1 MDREKDLVESLSAQI
16 VEWEAQ
22 MDRLKF
28 EADRAPDERKSTYLQ
43 ELEKL
48 QQKRKEAQAKLQHL
62 GTGESDVG
70 KDLKEGAEDL
80 ADDVKSDLRRAI
92 LKVK

>member
-1 MDREKDLVESLSAQI
+1 MKREKDLVESLSARI
-16 VEWEAQ
+16 VEWEAE

-28 EADRAPDERKSTYLQ
+28 EADRAPDERKNDYLQ
-43 ELEKL
+43 ELERL
-48 QQKRKEAQAKLQHL
+48 QQKREEARAKLQHL

-70 KDLKEGAEDL
+70 KDLREGSEDI